1 MQFRTEIESK
11 SQSETIGIS
20 DTIVTLGSCFS
31 DVMGQRLL
39 DYKFKTLVNPFG
51 TTFNPISL
59 HKLLHYALLNELPA
73 DHTYITRESATFN
86 YDFHSSFIGASLASA
101 KQRISETIG
110 FTHHTLK
117 SCTWIILTY
126 GTAWGYTRN
135 DTHEIVNN
143 CHKIPG
149 NQFTKEL
156 LSQKRILEDF
166 GAFHQRLKTFNPK
179 ASILLTVSPV
189 RHTKDTLELNS
200 VSKSILRLTCHTLV
214 EQFSNVHY
222 FPAFEI
228 MNDDL
233 RDYRFYKKDLIHPN
247 EQAEDY
253 IWEKFS
259 ERWFNTETKTFV
271 KKWHAIQQSLHHK
284 AFNPGSEQ
292 HNNFLSQLKNELEE
306 IQQVVDVTAEIEQIK
321 KQLHR

>member
-1 MQFRTEIESK
+1 MQFRTEIENK
-11 SQSETIGIS
+11 TQSETIHIS
-20 DTIVTLGSCFS
+20 HSILTMGSCFS
-31 DVMGQRLL
+31 DVIGARLH
-39 DYKFKTLVNPFG
+39 DFKFKTHINPFG

-73 DHTYITRESATFN
+73 DHTYLTRELAEFN
-86 YDFHSSFIGASLASA
+86 YDFHSSFTGSSQADVQKKIAEA
-101 KQRISETIG
+101 IG

-117 SCTWIILTY
+117 SCNWLVLTY
-126 GTAWGYTRN
+126 GTSWVYTRN
-135 DTHEIVNN
+135 DSGEIVNN

-149 NQFTKEL
+149 NQFSKEL

-166 GAFHQRLKTFNPK
+166 ATLHQQLKAFNPK

-200 VSKSILRLTCHTLV
+200 VGKAILRLTCHTLV

-259 ERWFNTETKTFV
+259 ERWFDAETKSFV
-271 KKWHAIQQSLHHK
+271 KKWHTIQQALHHK
-284 AFNPGSEQ
+284 PFNPGSEQ
-292 HNNFLSQLKNELEE
+292 HHNFLLQLKNTIEE
-306 IQQVVDVTAEIEQIK
+306 VQTLVDVTKEIEQIE